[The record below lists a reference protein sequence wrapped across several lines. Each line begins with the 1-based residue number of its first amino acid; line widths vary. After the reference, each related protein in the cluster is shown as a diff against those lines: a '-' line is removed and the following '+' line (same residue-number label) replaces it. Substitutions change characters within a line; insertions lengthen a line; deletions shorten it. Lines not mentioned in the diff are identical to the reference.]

1 REVPPPEP
9 KFKNEKF
16 TEQIVAGIDQETG
29 NVLSLKTT
37 LSGAGSVSTSTQSSL
52 SRTITVG
59 DFFGPWMLDVDDK
72 YKRSAKS
79 DRAVSNLETIGRKK
93 VQGRDCFLV
102 RKTWAFQD
110 GPTVKMTYWVDV
122 KSRFAVRIEEDGGRI
137 LELSNGRGSPCST
150 NSSATTGFPTSW
162 VTARGSRST
171 GPLAPT
177 RRPPAI
183 ASNGFC
189 ATASPARPSSMPSSR
204 WQNSWLP
211 CRIRRSSGSARSSST
226 TPLPTWWAS
235 TSRDNLCRC

>member
-1 REVPPPEP
+1 MNRKAKSSLRSFAAALAVLIVVAVQAATAARVIPWKKGDTFSFQLQKGSTTKATQVTDARGAVVSRSLPDRQTVQVKDIATCEGKKCVLLQIDREVPPPEP

-137 LELSNGRGSPCST
+137 LELSNGRG
-150 NSSATTGFPTSW
+150 
-162 VTARGSRST
+162 
-171 GPLAPT
+171 
-177 RRPPAI
+177 
-183 ASNGFC
+183 
-189 ATASPARPSSMPSSR
+189 
-204 WQNSWLP
+204 
-211 CRIRRSSGSARSSST
+211 
-226 TPLPTWWAS
+226 
-235 TSRDNLCRC
+235 